1 MTDRDYR
8 MKFIFA
14 AAFAVSASGAAFA
27 QSAKPD
33 ASSSYPSKPVRWVVP
48 FTPGA
53 SNDIIGRLIAGK
65 LSESWGQ
72 QFVIDNRAGAGGL
85 IGAETVAKAQP
96 DGYTLLLA
104 NPGPNVNSPLLAKNA
119 PYKTDDFAS
128 VIYIGYAP
136 LILLTNL
143 NFAPR
148 TPKELIDYAKA
159 NPHKI
164 TWGSSGI
171 GSSLHIGLAVL
182 LAATGVQVTHVP
194 YKGTA
199 PLLTDLIGGQLQGTY
214 TTTVSAEAFIKAK
227 RVRVIGIASAKR
239 SPLLPDVPTLV
250 ESGIKDAESVVWFG
264 MAAPKGTPRAIIDKL
279 NREVNRLLALPE
291 VKSRL
296 DGLGLEI
303 QGGTPQFLENFI
315 KVEVVKIQ
323 RLIKAGLLKPE

>member
-1 MTDRDYR
+1 MEL
-8 MKFIFA
+8 K
-14 AAFAVSASGAAFA
+14 FAVALAVCAPTVAFA
-27 QSAKPD
+27 QGAKPD
-33 ASSSYPSKPVRWVVP
+33 AASSYPSKPVRWVVP

-53 SNDIIGRLIAGK
+53 SNDIIGRLMAGK

-85 IGAETVAKAQP
+85 IGAETVARAQP

-119 PYKTDDFAS
+119 PYKADDFAS

-143 NFAPR
+143 TFAPR

-159 NPHKI
+159 NPHKV

-182 LAATGVQVTHVP
+182 LAATGVQMTHVP

-199 PLLTDLIGGQLQGTY
+199 PLLTDLIGGQLQGTH

-239 SPLLPDVPTLV
+239 SPLLPEVPTLA

-264 MAAPKGTPRAIIDKL
+264 MAAPKGTPRAIIEKL
-279 NREVNRLLALPE
+279 NHEINRLLKLPE

-303 QGGTPQFLENFI
+303 QGGTPEFLENFI
-315 KVEVVKIQ
+315 KAEVAKINK
-323 RLIKAGLLKPE
+323 LIKAGLLKPE